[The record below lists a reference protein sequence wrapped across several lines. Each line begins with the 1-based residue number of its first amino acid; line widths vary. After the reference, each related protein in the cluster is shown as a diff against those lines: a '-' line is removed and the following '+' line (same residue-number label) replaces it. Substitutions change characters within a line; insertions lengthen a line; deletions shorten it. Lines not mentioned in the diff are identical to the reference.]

1 MNHWSIIKKREK
13 LCNYVVFC
21 GFGAANFAESGLP
34 NVNTITQ
41 REFLDHIEDD
51 DFLLKYG
58 NPVAVLV
65 EDGSVLMCMAI
76 EYYERMTGRK
86 VEIPEELSSQ
96 EENK

>member
-1 MNHWSIIKKREK
+1 MK
-13 LCNYVVFC
+13 
-21 GFGAANFAESGLP
+21 LP
-34 NVNTITQ
+34 NVNAITQ
-41 REFLDHIEDD
+41 QEFLDHIEDD

-86 VEIPEELSSQ
+86 VEFPEEASNEMYS
-96 EENK
+96 ESTKN

>member
-1 MNHWSIIKKREK
+1 MWTFSIP
-13 LCNYVVFC
+13 
-21 GFGAANFAESGLP
+21 A
-34 NVNTITQ
+34 
-41 REFLDHIEDD
+41 EDD

-65 EDGSVLMCMAI
+65 EDGSVLRCMAI
-76 EYYERMTGRK
+76 EYYERMTGKK